1 MWREW
6 DVLELDFVVLVEDEG
21 VLGRELLASGDGSK

>member
-21 VLGRELLASGDGSK
+21 VLERGFLASNDGSE